1 MTVTITSFKNC
12 QSGTD
17 AAFFML
23 TPHRQ
28 AETPTRESIAAEGCI
43 HRRFERWVAATPDAP
58 AVTCEGRTV
67 SYGELDRLAVRVARR
82 LRSVGA
88 GPDAIVGLL
97 ADRSIDLIVGL
108 LGILKADAAYFPLDP
123 GHPPDRRAWMLADA
137 KVRVVVTQERFEE
150 ELRQTGMA
158 TVLVDGSAVP
168 TPTLDE
174 ALATFSPDAG
184 KPSPRAGHARP
195 DHLAY
200 VIYTSGS
207 TGRPNGVMITHHNVV
222 RLMASTEP
230 LFGFGASDV
239 TTLFHS
245 IAFDFSV
252 WELWGALAYGGRL
265 VVVPVTTA
273 RDPLAF
279 RELLVTEKVTVLN
292 QTPSVF
298 RQLIEADQSA
308 EAGPS
313 TLALRWVI
321 FGGEA
326 LPMRM
331 LAPWFERHGDE
342 RPRLVNMYGITET
355 TVHVTWRVLSA
366 ADVGRMS
373 LIGGPLSDLEI
384 LLLGNDLLPV
394 ADGETGEIHVGGPG
408 LARGYLGRPELTAER
423 FIPHP
428 FRSVPGARLYRSG
441 DLARRLSDGEL
452 EYRGRADHQVK
463 VRGHRVEPGEIET
476 TLLTHPAVRAAA
488 VLPFRDGDETSLAAF
503 LVRRNGSDESIDGLR
518 SWLESRLPSAF
529 VPARLVPVGSLP
541 LNANGK
547 LDRSLLLARLD
558 DHDKPT
564 RGEPARPGTELRVAL
579 LWRSLLRGPAP
590 GRNDDFFAL
599 GGHSLMAMRLVAA
612 IQREFH
618 VRLPVTTVFE
628 TRTLSRLAAA
638 IDGAVAEGAE
648 RTAAGGASAETP
660 VSEAQSLPAQR
671 GMWLLDALLPDRATY
686 NQPFAYRPEGP
697 VDWERFRASLRRTM
711 ACHPALRSLF
721 EGGDEGPVQ
730 RVVPIDS
737 VPVPWS
743 VEPAVDE
750 AAIGAALLAHA
761 RVPFDLT
768 TAPLWRA
775 TLFPA
780 AAPHGVLLL
789 NFHHAIIDLWSIDL
803 LLQELAGPEAE
814 ESDGERPPVE
824 ASRFRLPGLVP
835 AERDRCVGFWRE
847 TLADATGE
855 LAWPGRWSSWDGG
868 RTGGSHRFGIDAEAS
883 AALHRMA
890 VETGATTFQ
899 ILLAVFH
906 GWLHRVTGTDDVV
919 VGTPVSLRSTPE
931 VQASVNCFLNTL
943 PVRIRWGDEGIA
955 GRAFTDLVGHVRET
969 FLAAV
974 SHGDLPFDEIV
985 AAATEGRAGE
995 RSPIVTTVFVHTEK
1009 GPTAAWLGGVR
1020 CEPIPVD
1027 TGTAKFDLTLF
1038 LEGNGADLKGAFEY
1052 DRRRFDEP
1060 TIAGYAASFST
1071 FFRSLLSAPA
1081 EPLERAALLSA
1092 DERQRVVHD
1101 WNDTATDLGP
1111 PASLQGLFA
1120 AQVLRSPGT
1129 VALDCGGESLSYL
1142 QLAERVNRL
1151 ARFLRSR
1158 GVGPDVPVAVC
1169 LERSVEMV
1177 VALLG

>member
-1 MTVTITSFKNC
+1 
-12 QSGTD
+12 
-17 AAFFML
+17 
-23 TPHRQ
+23 
-28 AETPTRESIAAEGCI
+28 
-43 HRRFERWVAATPDAP
+43 
-58 AVTCEGRTV
+58 
-67 SYGELDRLAVRVARR
+67 
-82 LRSVGA
+82 
-88 GPDAIVGLL
+88 
-97 ADRSIDLIVGL
+97 
-108 LGILKADAAYFPLDP
+108 
-123 GHPPDRRAWMLADA
+123 
-137 KVRVVVTQERFEE
+137 
-150 ELRQTGMA
+150 
-158 TVLVDGSAVP
+158 
-168 TPTLDE
+168 
-174 ALATFSPDAG
+174 
-184 KPSPRAGHARP
+184 
-195 DHLAY
+195 
-200 VIYTSGS
+200 
-207 TGRPNGVMITHHNVV
+207 
-222 RLMASTEP
+222 
-230 LFGFGASDV
+230 
-239 TTLFHS
+239 
-245 IAFDFSV
+245 
-252 WELWGALAYGGRL
+252 
-265 VVVPVTTA
+265 
-273 RDPLAF
+273 
-279 RELLVTEKVTVLN
+279 
-292 QTPSVF
+292 
-298 RQLIEADQSA
+298 
-308 EAGPS
+308 
-313 TLALRWVI
+313 
-321 FGGEA
+321 
-326 LPMRM
+326 
-331 LAPWFERHGDE
+331 
-342 RPRLVNMYGITET
+342 
-355 TVHVTWRVLSA
+355 
-366 ADVGRMS
+366 
-373 LIGGPLSDLEI
+373 
-384 LLLGNDLLPV
+384 
-394 ADGETGEIHVGGPG
+394 
-408 LARGYLGRPELTAER
+408 
-423 FIPHP
+423 
-428 FRSVPGARLYRSG
+428 
-441 DLARRLSDGEL
+441 
-452 EYRGRADHQVK
+452 
-463 VRGHRVEPGEIET
+463 
-476 TLLTHPAVRAAA
+476 
-488 VLPFRDGDETSLAAF
+488 
-503 LVRRNGSDESIDGLR
+503 
-518 SWLESRLPSAF
+518 
-529 VPARLVPVGSLP
+529 
-541 LNANGK
+541 
-547 LDRSLLLARLD
+547 
-558 DHDKPT
+558 
-564 RGEPARPGTELRVAL
+564 
-579 LWRSLLRGPAP
+579 
-590 GRNDDFFAL
+590 
-599 GGHSLMAMRLVAA
+599 
-612 IQREFH
+612 
-618 VRLPVTTVFE
+618 
-628 TRTLSRLAAA
+628 
-638 IDGAVAEGAE
+638 
-648 RTAAGGASAETP
+648 
-660 VSEAQSLPAQR
+660 
-671 GMWLLDALLPDRATY
+671 RATY

-1038 LEGNGADLKGAFEY
+1038 LEGDGAALKGAFEY

-1177 VALLG
+1177 VALLGIVTAGGAYLPLDPEVPPARLSTMLASASPPVVLVQDRFADRVAAATGEVFRLDEQRQELAAFDDGPLDDIAGPDDLAYVIYTSGSTGAPKGVMNTHAGIVNRLRWMQDAYGIGAGDRVLQKTPFGFDVSVWEFFWPLLTGATVVMAPPGLHREPTALADLVDAAGITVIHFV